1 MDDRNTD
8 WNTDWEGLLE
18 QVAAEGSRDIVDV
31 LREARRRDPRLGT
44 FQMRAALCAKKVFA
58 LTMRQAHAVAGW
70 FAGEVTD
77 DELRATVSLDR

>member
-1 MDDRNTD
+1 MDDRNA
-8 WNTDWEGLLE
+8 DWERLLE
-18 QVAAEGSRDIVDV
+18 RVMAEGNQDVVDV

-58 LTMRQAHAVAGW
+58 LTMRQTHAVAGW

-77 DELRATVSLDR
+77 EELRASVSPDR